1 MPDVSLNGIEFT
13 IKGSSDAASDS
24 VKKLTQELTALKTA
38 LGKSAGINGFTN
50 QIKKLENINTTM
62 LSATGKILTEIG
74 QIDFSNLQQAADG
87 IKDIASAAKS
97 VAGIKDVTPKT
108 EPIQKATHSLKEL
121 FTAQRMTGDGSNKFL
136 YGLDSMR
143 VGLLGLLGG
152 VGKAAGGLLKV
163 GGSAAKAALKLS
175 GFPPKKAITNVIRF
189 VKSLGGVISSFKRI
203 LGYRLIRAAIKEIGQ
218 AFNEGIK
225 NLYGWSTL
233 VGGKFATSMNQIS
246 TSLLYFKN
254 SLGAAVAPIVNA
266 LAPAIDFLI
275 DKIVALINIINQ
287 LFAKLTGASSWTAA
301 KKKAT
306 EYGDAVS
313 GAGGAAKEALKYL
326 APFDEL
332 NRLPDEN
339 KGGGGGGNS
348 EDYSGMFEEMTQF
361 NEGISDF
368 AENVRTAIEN
378 GNWSGLGV
386 YLGAKL
392 NQMIEE
398 IDWSGIGANIGEK
411 INAWFTT
418 EFFTLKTIN
427 FQNIGASVAELLTGD
442 NGIGGALRQID
453 FSNIGGI
460 LAEKTMIL
468 PEFFVGAINQL
479 DFGVVG
485 DSIGD
490 LIKGFMNDLADQ
502 INKIDWGTTMG
513 NLVTGIADF
522 IKGLD
527 INGIVESILKL
538 TGSII
543 GAVIEGIGPLLVDL
557 ADTLTSPD
565 TWTLVTAWLA
575 DLPAK
580 MKQAGIS
587 AINALGDPIID
598 GLNSLI
604 EKINSSGL
612 AKALGIEVE
621 PIEFK
626 LIPDIP
632 KEELTKNYD
641 KAKAEIEAQSKQKP
655 SSLSATANI
664 SSAKDNIPANDRKI
678 GMLANFT
685 DWRRSDAWKNGG
697 DNMNYVG
704 IGARFNTWKKDNKWE
719 NGGNDWNYVPIGAN
733 FTTWKKGDNW
743 KNGNDD
749 WKYVP
754 IGAKFNT
761 WKDALG
767 TPSIA
772 AEAKFSSYSVAR
784 AISNGANQIVVSA
797 VASIVGTTGTGKA
810 LGGAYYGGSWHSIPQ
825 YASGGRPHGTMFWA
839 GEAGPEVVG
848 HVGGRTEVLNQSQ
861 LAATMYAS
869 VSAALSGL
877 RFAMTAPAAPDGGMG
892 GSDDALYNAFVRAL
906 ESADF
911 AVDNT
916 INMDGDTV
924 YRGVVRRNQQ
934 RRRQLGYNPMLT

>member
-24 VKKLTQELTALKTA
+24 VKKLTQDLTALKDA
-38 LGKSAGINGFTN
+38 LGKSAGVSGFTN
-50 QIKKLENINTTM
+50 QIKKLENINTMM
-62 LSATGKILTEIG
+62 LSVTGTILKEISRL
-74 QIDFSNLQQAADG
+74 DFSNIQQAASG
-87 IKDIASAAKS
+87 IKNIASAAKEVS
-97 VAGIKDVTPKT
+97 GIKDVVPKT
-108 EPIQKATHSLKEL
+108 EPIQKATHSLKEF

-152 VGKAAGGLLKV
+152 AGKAAGWLLKV
-163 GGSAAKAALKLS
+163 GGSAVKAASKLVS
-175 GFPPKKAITNVIRF
+175 FPPKQSIKNIAGF
-189 VKSLGGVISSFKRI
+189 VKQLGGVISSFKRI
-203 LGYRLIRAAIKEIGQ
+203 LMYRLIRSAIKEIGQ
-218 AFNEGIK
+218 ALNEGIK

-254 SLGAAVAPIVNA
+254 SLAAAVAPIVNA

-339 KGGGGGGNS
+339 KGGGGGGSS

-398 IDWSGIGANIGEK
+398 VDWSGIGANIGEK

-427 FQNIGASVAELLTGD
+427 FQNIGASIAELLTGD

-460 LAEKTMIL
+460 IAEKTMII
-468 PEFFVGAINQL
+468 PELIVGAINQL

-485 DSIGD
+485 DSLGD
-490 LIKGFMNDLADQ
+490 FVKGFMNDLADQ

-513 NLVTGIADF
+513 NLVTGIVDF

-543 GAVIEGIGPLLVDL
+543 GAMIEGIGPLLVDL

-565 TWTLVTAWLA
+565 TWKLVTAWLA

-621 PIEFK
+621 PIDFK

-655 SSLSATANI
+655 TNFNSTAVFTKSKNGSNWDSSYTTWSSTANWTKWQVNG
-664 SSAKDNIPANDRKI
+664 S
-678 GMLANFT
+678 T
-685 DWRRSDAWKNGG
+685 SDSKVKA
-697 DNMNYVG
+697 
-704 IGARFNTWKKDNKWE
+704 
-719 NGGNDWNYVPIGAN
+719 
-733 FTTWKKGDNW
+733 FTTWGSTANW
-743 KNGNDD
+743 NNWQVYGSKSGS
-749 WKYVP
+749 KVSS
-754 IGAKFNT
+754 FTT
-761 WKDALG
+761 WNSTAN
-767 TPSIA
+767 
-772 AEAKFSSYSVAR
+772 FSSKNIDPSLTDKQGR
-784 AISNGANQIVVSA
+784 MKIDA
-797 VASIVGTTGTGKA
+797 VAEVIHATVSNTAKA
-810 LGGAYYGGSWHSIPQ
+810 LVDGALSFQKADGGAYYGGSWHSIPQ
-825 YASGGRPHGTMFWA
+825 YARGGRPHGTMFWA

-877 RFAMTAPAAPDGGMG
+877 RFAMTAPAAPDSGMG